1 MGDTHLP
8 NGVTG
13 KGLICGPAPYTVV
26 LGQLPLLQRAA
37 PVTAPIAGGMHLLH
51 HWFAEVHQ
59 LK

>member
-1 MGDTHLP
+1 MGDKYLP

-37 PVTAPIAGGMHLLH
+37 PVTAPITGGTPLLH
-51 HWFAEVHQ
+51 HWFA
-59 LK
+59 